1 MLTLFWRNEKELLLL
16 SEQNDFITGNMKKL
30 FFSLLLCCMAGVVC
44 ADPIGPSRALKIA
57 AAYVEEA
64 PVKVAYAPARRSSGL
79 QVAGDTLAPY
89 YIVSRGDNAGFVI
102 VSGDDCLPEIIG
114 YTDTG
119 DFVAE
124 QMPPALLDMLEG
136 YAELVEKAQAADAP
150 ARAQRS
156 VVAGRTSIEPIIKT
170 HWHQSSPYN
179 DLAPFITNTTNR
191 AATGCTCTAAVMVL
205 HHFRRDLPGELLAG
219 TPTYGYGD
227 APVTVSYPKGTPILW
242 DLMQANYNGTYP
254 EEMRHAV
261 AVLNAAFGAGIWQT
275 YGSSTSGQIANI
287 VDGYNQY
294 FNLGSTCQYKGG
306 TSQTSWESMVY
317 GNLSKGQPMVYAGVH
332 PSNGGHAIILDG
344 YNASNGLFHFNF
356 GWGGQGDGYY
366 TLDDETGVN
375 GFSGQQGMVY
385 NIAPKKPNISA
396 ELHVEPQAYRRVET
410 TIRVTATNH
419 GTLDYS
425 GFKLYWGTSDRVP
438 TSSTSVSESNTS
450 LLLGSDESG
459 EFEVTFKP
467 SLKRTYYVYLTDK
480 NYNVLDKAE
489 INVQSVS
496 PELSLKAFDISA
508 SKTVE
513 TYEDE
518 CYRLLNNN
526 TLTATAMIDNAP
538 EATPVQSSIRMELM
552 KYDEAIGDMASEKSI
567 TISGQNFFPG
577 ETTSVETTIN
587 NLEEGSY
594 YALCIKSKLSGVEN
608 DETLGMQGVDTLIRF
623 KVCTPTLDS
632 VSIVGTTMTLKG
644 AWDASRFGLLAT
656 DPAITAYDLTQVA
669 GVCGQL
675 VAANPN
681 ALFLVGEQV
690 EGCNVVCDGVCEELS
705 LQPGFDF
712 APVGTFK
719 ARRATFVPQWDIS
732 EGWKPF
738 ALPFTAERPDGY
750 LFQKVTAIGSSAISQ
765 QEFVDTLHAYMP
777 YMVMTCDNAPI
788 EAYDVVINDGLALN
802 PDTMSSFHAVV
813 SAAYADDNTLVY
825 EYDAEASSQY
835 FARVEKG
842 TRLSPFTAIIKSTSK
857 RVRSHRSSSAQ
868 NKGLMALA
876 LAIDEANGAYGTLS
890 PEIEEEWNVL
900 LADSIRHAYD
910 MFEGNWAETEEM
922 EAYALRLSTL
932 VGKYRLRK
940 ALVNSPICYNGSVVN
955 PSFELGSKKGW
966 ETDDNAKLVL
976 SSNLYNFG
984 VGMDGKYL
992 LYNEAST
999 NISQT
1004 IDDLPVGYYRLT
1016 ALANSGDDDAVML
1029 FAGEEKL
1036 GIKAHPWGKYYLTE
1050 YTIDSIKVDDGS
1062 LAFGVVGGDSWY
1074 KVDDF
1079 NLYYLGKGNDDVD
1092 TDVEFPLQSPST
1104 VTPRT
1109 GVYDLFGRR
1118 LSGTEEMKPGA
1129 IYIVDGRKMVCR
1141 ENNK

>member
-1 MLTLFWRNEKELLLL
+1 
-16 SEQNDFITGNMKKL
+16 MKKL

-150 ARAQRS
+150 ARAQRR

-306 TSQTSWESMVY
+306 TSQTSWESTVY

-955 PSFELGSKKGW
+955 PSFELGSRKGW